1 MNFDDYKQYDALGL
15 AELIAKKEVS
25 PAEVLEAAISRAEA
39 VNPKINAIV
48 HTMYGKA
55 REAAHA
61 PIPAGPFA
69 GVPLLI
75 KDLDF
80 ILADEPMSHGSVSMR
95 HHIPKQ
101 DSYAVRITKEAGLL
115 IFGKT
120 NTPEFGITPYT
131 EPVLFGPARNPW
143 NTKHST
149 GGSSGGSAAA
159 IAAGIVPLALAADGG
174 GSIRIPA
181 SACGVFGMKPSRG
194 RISLG
199 PESGEGWSGLIS
211 NFALSKTVRDSAT
224 LLDWMQ
230 GSMPGDPYIIRTPEK
245 SYADEIKTQ
254 PGKLK
259 IAFSLQHPFGEQVH
273 PECEKAVR
281 DTAQLLT
288 DLGHEVEEVPL
299 PYGEE
304 ALTKAF
310 FMFVGDLAADLEAM
324 GKLRGRPIQKNEVE
338 ITTWLLN
345 ILGKS
350 YSGKDVVAGRKE
362 WNTIS
367 RRFGQLHTTYDVWM
381 CPTLSKP
388 PIVIGELQN
397 SAIENFFLK
406 IGINLRIVPLFKNT
420 FIVEMLAK
428 RAFSYIPY
436 TPIANMTGQPS
447 MSVPLHWTPAGL
459 PVGVM
464 FTGRMCEENILFRLA
479 AQLEEGKPWRHEWP
493 VI

>member
-1 MNFDDYKQYDALGL
+1 MDFNDYKKYDATGL
-15 AELIAKKEVS
+15 AELIRKKEVS
-25 PAEVLEAAISRAEA
+25 AAEVVEAAITRAEA
-39 VNPKINAIV
+39 VNPKINAII

-55 REAAHA
+55 REATHV
-61 PIPAGPFA
+61 PIPEGPFA
-69 GVPLLI
+69 GVPFLV
-75 KDLDF
+75 KDLEF
-80 ILADEPMSHGSVSMR
+80 SLADEPMANGSVSMR
-95 HHIPKQ
+95 HYIPRY
-101 DSYAVRITKEAGLL
+101 DSYAMEKVKDAGLL

-143 NTKHST
+143 NINHST
-149 GGSSGGSAAA
+149 GGSSGGSAAS
-159 IAAGIVPLALAADGG
+159 IAAGIVPMATAGDGG

-181 SACGVFGMKPSRG
+181 SACGIFGIKPSRG
-194 RISLG
+194 RVSLG
-199 PESGEGWSGLIS
+199 PDSGEAWSGLVS
-211 NFALSKTVRDSAT
+211 SFALSRTVRDSAA

-230 GSMPGDPYIIRTPEK
+230 GPMPGDPYIIRPPEK
-245 SYADEIKTQ
+245 PYAEEIKTP

-259 IAFSLQHPFGEQVH
+259 IAFSLQHPFGEQLH

-281 DTAQLLT
+281 DAAQLLT
-288 DLGHEVEEVPL
+288 DHGHEVEEVPL

-367 RRFGQLHTTYDVWM
+367 RRFGQLHSTYDVWM
-381 CPTLSKP
+381 CPTLSRP

-447 MSVPLHWTPAGL
+447 MSVPLHWTKDNL

-464 FTGRMCEENILFRLA
+464 FTARMCEEDMLFRLA
-479 AQLEEGKPWRHEWP
+479 AQLEEAKPWKDKWP
-493 VI
+493 EI